1 MLCGHYRPSERGAS
15 QTLREGCVTA
25 PPRGPRHS
33 SSERRASPLPREG
46 CVTAP
51 SRRARH
57 SPENLF
63 FQSLPWTHVIN
74 PPESGL
80 QGLNILNVFSPLRH
94 QVCCCL
100 QSFFPVEENSVT
112 PQPWM
117 AQHSEVPAVQWHGYQ
132 SVSLSSCSP
141 WLGDS
146 PKTFTPAVLRC
157 LWTCSHMD
165 VLNFIMMFVTS

>member
-1 MLCGHYRPSERGAS
+1 MA
-15 QTLREGCVTA
+15 VTA
-25 PPRGPRHS
+25 PPKGAHHS
-33 SSERRASPLPREG
+33 PSERDASPLPREGHVTAPLRGGASPLPREG

-51 SRRARH
+51 SRGARH
-57 SPENLF
+57 SLENLF

-80 QGLNILNVFSPLRH
+80 QGLDILNVFSPLRH

-100 QSFFPVEENSVT
+100 QSFFPVEENTVT
-112 PQPWM
+112 PQPWT
-117 AQHSEVPAVQWHGYQ
+117 AQRSEVPAVQCHRHQ

-146 PKTFTPAVLRC
+146 PKTFTPAVLRR